1 MNLEKNIVEMKHSQL
16 QQVHA
21 LYNYN
26 RNQRKAI
33 LAEKKAA
40 QRDHIIYILIIGSM
54 VLGMFAAFIY
64 RKKMVLK
71 KKRIAATQLLYEDSL
86 LKLKKLQAEL
96 LQLQEE
102 QDNKMSLMIR
112 EKEEAIGVCKQK
124 ITLQTDNNCIR
135 IVCNVNTKEWNNGF
149 NYYTEG

>member
-1 MNLEKNIVEMKHSQL
+1 
-16 QQVHA
+16 
-21 LYNYN
+21 
-26 RNQRKAI
+26 
-33 LAEKKAA
+33 
-40 QRDHIIYILIIGSM
+40 M

-112 EKEEAIGVCKQK
+112 EKEEAIGKLKEEVK
-124 ITLQTDNNCIR
+124 DIR
-135 IVCNVNTKEWNNGF
+135 AKFSNPLLSDMQETPLYRNAPKGANGSGRLDSVGNNGRTADSIF
-149 NYYTEG
+149 CSYSERTIE

>member
-1 MNLEKNIVEMKHSQL
+1 MEKNIVEMKHSQL

-102 QDNKMSLMIR
+102 QDNKMFFS
-112 EKEEAIGVCKQK
+112 QP
-124 ITLQTDNNCIR
+124 
-135 IVCNVNTKEWNNGF
+135 
-149 NYYTEG
+149 

>member
-1 MNLEKNIVEMKHSQL
+1 
-16 QQVHA
+16 
-21 LYNYN
+21 
-26 RNQRKAI
+26 
-33 LAEKKAA
+33 
-40 QRDHIIYILIIGSM
+40 
-54 VLGMFAAFIY
+54 MFAAFIY

-112 EKEEAIGVCKQK
+112 EKEEAIGKLKEEVKDIRAKFSNPLLSDASELDLWNAGFFQAITENLTANMPRKQER
-124 ITLQTDNNCIR
+124 TR
-135 IVCNVNTKEWNNGF
+135 
-149 NYYTEG
+149 